1 MATGNRERYK
11 PSVHPHVIVSRILK
25 VHNRGRMMY
34 SSYAVVADLF
44 EAISATQN
52 SCIMSMYTKYAM
64 ESSVIYECSTTRNS
78 LAANIS
84 NSGAW
89 GVLQFAQNNW

>member
-11 PSVHPHVIVSRILK
+11 PSVHPHVIVSRSLK

-34 SSYAVVADLF
+34 SYAVVADLF

-64 ESSVIYECSTTRNS
+64 GSSVIYECSTTRNS

-84 NSGAW
+84 KII
-89 GVLQFAQNNW
+89 AQNSW